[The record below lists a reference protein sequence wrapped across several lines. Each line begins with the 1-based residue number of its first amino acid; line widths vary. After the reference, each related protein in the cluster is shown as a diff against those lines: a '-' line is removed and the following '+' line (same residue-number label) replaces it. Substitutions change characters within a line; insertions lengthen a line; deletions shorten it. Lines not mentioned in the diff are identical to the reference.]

1 MDKCLKPDRFET
13 DPTSP
18 DSKRK
23 WQHWIRTFTGYINSI
38 EGVSE
43 KNKLNIL
50 INHVDTSVYEYISE
64 AETYEAAITILHKI
78 YIKPINE
85 IFARYRLTTCK
96 QQPDQT
102 LDEYIQILKRLSKDC
117 NFTAVNPEQHRQEGI
132 RDAFMAGLMS
142 NHIRQRLLE
151 SENINLQYILDKARS
166 LDAAQKNSEEFS
178 IAQAGFKPDDKQL

>member
-1 MDKCLKPDRFET
+1 MDKCLKPNRFET

-23 WQHWIRTFTGYINSI
+23 WQHGIRTFMGYINSI
-38 EGVSE
+38 EGVGE
-43 KNKLNIL
+43 ENKLNIL
-50 INHVDTSVYEYISE
+50 INHVNTSVYQYISE

-78 YIKPINE
+78 YIKQINE

-102 LDEYIQILKRLSKDC
+102 LNEYIQILKRLSKDC
-117 NFTAVNPEQHRQEGI
+117 NFTAVNPEQYRQEGI
-132 RDAFMAGLMS
+132 RDAFVAGLMS
-142 NHIRQRLLE
+142 NHICQRFLE
-151 SENINLQYILDKARS
+151 SENINLQYILDKAIL

-178 IAQAGFKPDDKQL
+178 IAQAGF

>member
-1 MDKCLKPDRFET
+1 MYKMDKCLKRDRFET

-23 WQHWIRTFTGYINSI
+23 GQHWIRTFTGYINSI

-43 KNKLNIL
+43 ENKLNIL

-64 AETYEAAITILHKI
+64 AETYETTRILHKI

-85 IFARYRLTTCK
+85 IFARYQLTTCR

-142 NHIRQRLLE
+142 NHICQRLLE
-151 SENINLQYILDKARS
+151 SESMNLQHILDKARS
-166 LDAAQKNSEEFS
+166 LNEAQKNSEEFS
-178 IAQAGFKPDDKQL
+178 IAQAGF